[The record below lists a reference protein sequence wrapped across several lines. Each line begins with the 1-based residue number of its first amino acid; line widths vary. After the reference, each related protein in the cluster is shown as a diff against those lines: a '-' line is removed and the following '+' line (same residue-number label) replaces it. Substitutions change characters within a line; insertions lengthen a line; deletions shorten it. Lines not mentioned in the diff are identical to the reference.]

1 MGDFHNASVFSLHK
15 RRPDGPLGFFTGREG
30 RKSTQDH
37 LRERI
42 PVEED
47 PNSAPQVIF
56 SPDSKSV
63 PPAFWI
69 PDSEHSAPQVF
80 VPDPNEKYL
89 NPTVQSYGAHPS
101 IPNHAANPPLATGQA
116 SNKKKWTWIIA
127 TTVAVVIIV
136 VAAVVGG
143 VVGSRNAHKD
153 SSSSDTAATAI
164 SSSSANNT
172 TSSSS
177 TSTTLTSSST
187 TSTDSSA
194 TPTQTDFGAT
204 VHMYASD
211 TCGGTDDSFSVLNS
225 SSQKCVVVPSNKRSI
240 RVSQN
245 DGCNVTTWSGS
256 NCAGSS
262 YDVPDTDCHAVLYA
276 AVSVDC

>member
-1 MGDFHNASVFSLHK
+1 MVMAQVILTRSPLRWSVD
-15 RRPDGPLGFFTGREG
+15 PPV
-30 RKSTQDH
+30 
-37 LRERI
+37 ERI

-63 PPAFWI
+63 PPVFSI
-69 PDSEHSAPQVF
+69 PDSEHFAPQVF

-101 IPNHAANPPLATGQA
+101 IPNHAANPPLATEQA
-116 SNKKKWTWIIA
+116 SNKRKWTWIVA
-127 TTVAVVIIV
+127 AAVAVVIIA

-143 VVGSRNAHKD
+143 VVGSRNAHKA
-153 SSSSDTAATAI
+153 SSSSDTAATAT
-164 SSSSANNT
+164 SSSSANNMT
-172 TSSSS
+172 VSSS
-177 TSTTLTSSST
+177 TSTTLTSTST
-187 TSTDSSA
+187 TSTGTTA

-204 VHMYASD
+204 VHMYAND

-240 RVSQN
+240 RISQN

-262 YDVPDTDCHAVLYA
+262 YDVPDTDCHAVLTKVILYDLHDDLRTFRA
-276 AVSVDC
+276 RT